1 MYFYL
6 QEYANSLTNKLLL
19 NSKRK
24 KWVKNKK
31 IKDNTNRGDKWV
43 SKFFFHEV
51 PTLFA
56 NITFA
61 FFNKNIESSIFKLLV
76 KMNKNK
82 TEKNLWRL
90 SFQSNFFFECYW
102 HPLLA
107 FIYILHIHMFLNI
120 LTSINYEH
128 TADYYFSPHVIPCSG
143 V

>member
-82 TEKNLWRL
+82 TEKNL
-90 SFQSNFFFECYW
+90 
-102 HPLLA
+102 
-107 FIYILHIHMFLNI
+107 
-120 LTSINYEH
+120 
-128 TADYYFSPHVIPCSG
+128 
-143 V
+143 